1 LTKKFFKL
9 SFNVAS
15 GWISKKEVIMRYFI
29 FLTLMFIFIFFFSCE
44 REVVNP
50 NIKEYFPL
58 ATGNYWEYE
67 LSNFF
72 TSRDTT
78 EWEVEDTFRIEV
90 GEKWIINGKEF
101 FEVKVIS
108 MGMGDPEELETYWMR
123 AEDEFLL
130 IYSEDS
136 EDSVKIDTLLSHSH
150 IKNGDP
156 WSVKG
161 PYWYEGA
168 DLFEAKYVGREKIN
182 SFDCLRVNYI
192 HPDDCDY
199 FYFLVEWDFSNLSF
213 WYGKNCGIIKIV
225 AMFDDFEGYQL
236 KLINYKIKKEGGKN
250 GTIF

>member
-1 LTKKFFKL
+1 
-9 SFNVAS
+9 
-15 GWISKKEVIMRYFI
+15 
-29 FLTLMFIFIFFFSCE
+29 
-44 REVVNP
+44 
-50 NIKEYFPL
+50 L

-67 LSNFF
+67 VSNLFVY
-72 TSRDTT
+72 RDTI
-78 EWEVEDTFRIEV
+78 ELEVEDTFRIEV

-123 AEDEFLL
+123 AKDEFLL

-161 PYWYEGA
+161 PHWCEGA
-168 DLFEAKYVGREKIN
+168 ELFEAKYVGREKIN

-192 HPDDCDY
+192 HPNDCDY
-199 FYFLVEWDFSNLSF
+199 FYFVVLDFSNLSF
-213 WYGKNCGIIKIV
+213 WYGKNCGIVKIV
-225 AMFDDFEGYQL
+225 AMFDDSEGYQL
-236 KLINYKIKKEGGKN
+236 KLINYKVKK
-250 GTIF
+250 

>member
-1 LTKKFFKL
+1 
-9 SFNVAS
+9 VAS
-15 GWISKKEVIMRYFI
+15 GWISKKEVIMRYFK

-44 REVVNP
+44 REVANP

-67 LSNFF
+67 VSDFYIY
-72 TSRDTT
+72 RDTT
-78 EWEVEDTFRIEV
+78 EWEVRDTFRIEV

-108 MGMGDPEELETYWMR
+108 MGMGEEWETYWMR

-130 IYSEDS
+130 IYSKHS
-136 EDSVKIDTLLSHSH
+136 EKIDTLLSHSH

-161 PYWYEGA
+161 PAWYEEA

-192 HPDDCDY
+192 HLGEGDY
-199 FYFLVEWDFSNLSF
+199 FYFLDAEFSNISF
-213 WYGKNCGIIKIV
+213 WYGKNCGIVKIV
-225 AMFDDFEGYQL
+225 AEFSYAPNDIEGCQWE
-236 KLINYKIKKEGGKN
+236 LINYKVKK
-250 GTIF
+250 